1 VSLEWFSRLKEYDSL
16 SRSRMGFLNS
26 IKDQE
31 KRIEVLTNRKEDN
44 LAQLSGLKADYIR
57 LQQSLHE
64 LEQKLRIQT
73 EQRSRWIDSG
83 GDEAKRKSMEAEL
96 SKLEED
102 GFILLQKLDENERER
117 QDIQTFLQGLEKTI
131 LEISLEA
138 KNEITLFQNEI
149 TQIDL
154 RLSGLIEIL
163 PGEFKDLLMK
173 LLKKNLAHG
182 PFTRMEEG
190 SCFFCRY
197 KISRVVE
204 SEIDT
209 QKLLRQCPQC
219 SRIFIPYGT

>member
-1 VSLEWFSRLKEYDSL
+1 MSLEWFSRLKEYDSL

>member
-1 VSLEWFSRLKEYDSL
+1 MSLEWFSRLKEYDSL

-31 KRIEVLTNRKEDN
+31 KRIAVLTDRKEDN

-102 GFILLQKLDENERER
+102 GFILLQKLDENEMER

-138 KNEITLFQNEI
+138 KNEIALFQNEI

-163 PGEFKDLLMK
+163 PEEFKNLLMK

-182 PFTRMEEG
+182 PFTRMEGG

-204 SEIDT
+204 SEIDS
-209 QKLLRQCPQC
+209 QKLLSQCPQC